1 MKAFLPIAFIV
12 LAALALLVA
21 MSFLWA
27 SLRALLGG
35 TEQHDMIQ
43 SQAMRRRADLLDEK
57 DAVLRSLKDL
67 EFERQVGKIS
77 EADFQRLDDEC
88 RVRAKRILKELDDDL
103 KDHRKKAQALL
114 KKELEQAE
122 KSA

>member
-12 LAALALLVA
+12 LAATALLVA

-43 SQAMRRRADLLDEK
+43 SQAMRKRADLLDEK

-77 EADFQRLDDEC
+77 EADFQRLDGEF

-114 KKELEQAE
+114 KKE
-122 KSA
+122 